1 MGERLHY
8 VVVTSEHARTLHG
21 SINRNILKLLY
32 SVINDDLL
40 FLINYLFCLNILIY
54 IYIIYI
60 ILWMRIITII
70 PYINNNKYIE

>member
-54 IYIIYI
+54 I
-60 ILWMRIITII
+60 ILWIRIITII
-70 PYINNNKYIE
+70 PYINNNKYI